1 MKYNCKKLSV
11 LFAAVM
17 MFVLACPATV
27 LAAAEEEAGTPAV
40 YATFLPFKFARSS
53 VEVTS
58 ADIQPVGT
66 GSGIDHKRG
75 LQFPVPWNFSW
86 STFVLWR

>member
-27 LAAAEEEAGTPAV
+27 LAAAEEEAGTPASV
-40 YATFLPFKFARSS
+40 RYFLVIDTASC
-53 VEVTS
+53 
-58 ADIQPVGT
+58 GNH
-66 GSGIDHKRG
+66 SGIDHKRG
-75 LQFPVPWNFSW
+75 LQFLVSWNFSW
-86 STFVLWR
+86 STSVLWR